1 MCQLDGGILNHME
14 ACPNIGGREI
24 RRRTVFGYIGL
35 SLTLVLILY
44 VVLFN
49 GPTYLKGLIFITS
62 LSTIIP
68 FMEARS
74 ETCIVNAYFGV
85 KNMGTKYQKEKDMKT
100 LKAQQKDSISIMVK
114 GTLVSIIIT
123 TLIFYV

>member
-1 MCQLDGGILNHME
+1 ME

-24 RRRTVFGYIGL
+24 RRRIVFGYIGL

-68 FMEARS
+68 FMEARN

-85 KNMGTKYQKEKDMKT
+85 KNMGAKYQKEKDMKI